1 MAVFK
6 SYTHL
11 ERINKVEEMLD
22 NVVILQPKLDG
33 TCAEVYARNGEV
45 YCGSRSRELKEGK
58 DNANFRNYILNSTD
72 VEIAALRGFVLT
84 HENYIVYGE
93 WIGGIKDFS
102 NKFVGSFKNYKEGG
116 FFVFDV
122 FDIERGDYLDYTE
135 WEPMLSRFYHRIV
148 PVIATLHCPTVDD
161 VVEYIDQCTYNVIDD
176 NPGEGIVIKA
186 QPTARDKFGNVM
198 IGKLVRDEFKRSKSK
213 PKKQYNPSET
223 IAEFVETFVTESF
236 MDKCRNKVL
245 LACGDD
251 EFDTSNKKHVGMFIS
266 LVVNDVINEEM
277 FGFLKK
283 KRFNVVIDFSQL
295 RVNIQNV
302 ARDFLGL

>member
-58 DNANFRNYILNSTD
+58 DNANFRNYILNSLD
-72 VEIAALRGFVLT
+72 VEISALRGFVLM

>member
-45 YCGSRSRELKEGK
+45 YCGSRSRELKEKK
-58 DNANFRNYILNSTD
+58 DNANFRNYILNSLD
-72 VEIAALRGFVLT
+72 VEISALRGFVLT

-102 NKFVGSFKNYKEGG
+102 NKFIGSFKNYKEGG

-148 PVIATLHCPTVDD
+148 PVIATLHCPTIDD
-161 VVEYIDQCTYNVIDD
+161 IVGYIDQCTYNVVDD

-186 QPTARDKFGNVM
+186 QPTAHDKFGNVM

-283 KRFNVVIDFSQL
+283 KRFNVVIDFSQI

>member
-11 ERINKVEEMLD
+11 ERINKIEEMLD
-22 NVVILQPKLDG
+22 NTVILQPKLDG
-33 TCAEVYARNGEV
+33 TCSEVYSRNGEI
-45 YCGSRSRELKEGK
+45 YCGSRSRELKEEK
-58 DNANFRNYILNSTD
+58 DNANFRNYILNSD
-72 VEIAALRGFVLT
+72 DGEIVALRDFIQE

-93 WIGGIKDFS
+93 WIGGIKDFC

-116 FFVFDV
+116 FFIFDV
-122 FDIERGDYLDYTE
+122 FDIERGDYLDYDE
-135 WEPMLSRFYHRIV
+135 WAPVLSRFYHRIV
-148 PVIATLHCPTVDD
+148 PVIAILQNPSVDD
-161 VVEYIDQCTYNVIDD
+161 VAGYIDQCVFNVVDEK
-176 NPGEGIVIKA
+176 PGEGIVIKA

-198 IGKLVRDEFKRSKSK
+198 IGKLVRDEFKQSKSR

-245 LACGDD
+245 IACGDD

-266 LVVNDVINEEM
+266 LVVNDVIDEEM
-277 FGFLKK
+277 FGFLRKK
-283 KRFNVVIDFSQL
+283 KFNVVIDFAQL
-295 RVNIQNV
+295 RANIQNA